1 MSKIST
7 QVRNI
12 IESNV
17 VIPFEYQS
25 QVDAVVTQI
34 EAAAFAI
41 GDRLLSKAEDAGYDV
56 EAVRD
61 ILVDA
66 GLQPEPEP
74 EPVFEDEDED
84 EDDVAE
90 DAASGF
96 VTKEEFKTFST
107 SVTDALDRL
116 TRLAER
122 HLGAS
127 L

>member
-7 QVRNI
+7 QVRTI

-17 VIPFEYQS
+17 TVPPHFEP
-25 QVDAVVTQI
+25 QVSAVVNEI

-41 GDRLLSKAEDAGYDV
+41 GDSLLDRASEEGFNV
-56 EAVRD
+56 EAVRG

-74 EPVFEDEDED
+74 EPVFEDED
-84 EDDVAE
+84 DVAE
-90 DAASGF
+90 DDASGF

-107 SVTDALDRL
+107 SVTDTLDRL

>member
-7 QVRNI
+7 QVRTI

-17 VIPFEYQS
+17 TVPYGYAS
-25 QVDAVVTQI
+25 QVDAVVNEI

-41 GDRLLSKAEDAGYDV
+41 GDSLLAKAEDAGYDV
-56 EAVRD
+56 EAVRG

-74 EPVFEDEDED
+74 EPVFEDED
-84 EDDVAE
+84 DVAE
-90 DAASGF
+90 GDASGF

-107 SVTDALDRL
+107 SVTDTLDRL